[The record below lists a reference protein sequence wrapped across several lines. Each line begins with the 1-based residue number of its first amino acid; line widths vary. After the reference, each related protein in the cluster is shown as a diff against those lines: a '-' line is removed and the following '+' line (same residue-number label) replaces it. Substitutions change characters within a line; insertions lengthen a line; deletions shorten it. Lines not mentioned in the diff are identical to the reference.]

1 MADTTGAQPV
11 ERAGFW
17 PRALALFIDG
27 CLIAGILGLIG
38 IILFAPTGGYIRV
51 STALI
56 HSDDCRAET
65 NLRVPVPSGLTP
77 THAYRCTRSLL
88 GYVFDRQVTVAQV
101 TKSGAVTYTRSQTY
115 AVNASGAPVQA
126 FYLDNLSL
134 FLFAAYLLLL
144 EWRFGR
150 TLGKDLMKVRVC
162 SLGGGAI
169 TLVQSARRSLVRALP
184 VLVAI
189 LVGVPRLLGLPF
201 ASSTGYLWTG
211 GALILGVGLAQTINF
226 ILTTRKRTLPWHD
239 RFAGTEAIRGR

>member
-1 MADTTGAQPV
+1 
-11 ERAGFW
+11 
-17 PRALALFIDG
+17 
-27 CLIAGILGLIG
+27 
-38 IILFAPTGGYIRV
+38 
-51 STALI
+51 
-56 HSDDCRAET
+56 
-65 NLRVPVPSGLTP
+65 
-77 THAYRCTRSLL
+77 
-88 GYVFDRQVTVAQV
+88 
-101 TKSGAVTYTRSQTY
+101 
-115 AVNASGAPVQA
+115 
-126 FYLDNLSL
+126 
-134 FLFAAYLLLL
+134 
-144 EWRFGR
+144 
-150 TLGKDLMKVRVC
+150 MKVRVC